1 MEQELEP
8 GAYWVLELELELLLV
23 LSEVEEW

>member
-1 MEQELEP
+1 MELELEH
-8 GAYWVLELELELLLV
+8 GAYWVLELEPELLLV